1 MDSVVQTEEINSVVS
16 AINNLGDFANNYGFM
31 MLFSVIVLLIVLISA
46 VIFITR
52 MSKKSKNELELTS
65 KERTQV
71 MEHTDKIYDLL
82 YTVQTKQVTDL
93 ELIADSLKS
102 SASKADSTN
111 LIINNMEHDIN
122 TMKTAMNNVDGR
134 TNMVIST
141 INDILER
148 VKISNECN
156 RDILSK
162 VNLIESIIY
171 TDHQLSHVMHPDVDI
186 MHHEQQFYEHQVH
199 EQQNHEHHTHE
210 QQGADN
216 SSVE

>member
-1 MDSVVQTEEINSVVS
+1 MDNIVQTEEMNSVVS

-52 MSKKSKNELELTS
+52 MNKKSKNELELTS

-122 TMKTAMNNVDGR
+122 IMKTTMNNVDSR
-134 TNMVIST
+134 SNMIIST

-162 VNLIESIIY
+162 VNIIESIIY
-171 TDHQLSHVMHPDVDI
+171 TDHQLNRTTHPDVDI
-186 MHHEQQFYEHQVH
+186 MYREQQFH
-199 EQQNHEHHTHE
+199 EQHTHE
-210 QQGADN
+210 QQDADN